1 MKTYFR
7 DRKELNYA
15 YNINNSPNNKAVKKI
30 SFNSLS
36 KNFYE
41 DLINSDLRIKNNRHK
56 LSKIKSNSIKESIY
70 SNKIIPNNWK
80 IMLDYQP
87 TVYKVIDKDPSFAY
101 YLGRSQNQNKNNKF
115 QHAQQLKSVNDM
127 QSIGQK
133 SMSSFIKKFFDEI
146 PEKNNS
152 EEKNS
157 GIGDVTP
164 ENFSM
169 TESKRELEKVE
180 KNTLR
185 KKSVAFHGKG
195 INNLYEKNLM
205 IDDKLISSKLDEYR
219 TKYDLNKYM
228 KELKTNKEDK
238 NKKTFNIPSLQSF
251 EDRDNNY
258 KQFLKTR
265 TQNDKERVLKSSI
278 YYNLIGKHN
287 NDIEEKENKSKK
299 ITKKIK
305 LKPLQTEN
313 IFLFHNEEFDKVV
326 EITNPKIKRDL
337 ELINYYGPLY
347 NHCNICNN
355 RNLEFYKNSEPNQTL
370 KLLQYL
376 KKIKLGDSDDKEDN
390 KS

>member
-15 YNINNSPNNKAVKKI
+15 YNINNSPNNKAFKKI
-30 SFNSLS
+30 SFNFLS

-180 KNTLR
+180 KNALR

-228 KELKTNKEDK
+228 KDIKNKKEEDK
-238 NKKTFNIPSLQSF
+238 NKKLPNIPQIENLEERQS
-251 EDRDNNY
+251 NY
-258 KQFLKTR
+258 MHFLKTR
-265 TQNDKERVLKSSI
+265 STNDKERVLKSSI

-287 NDIEEKENKSKK
+287 DDNTKK
-299 ITKKIK
+299 MKKIK
-305 LKPLQTEN
+305 LKPLQSEN
-313 IFLFHNEEFDKVV
+313 IYLFHNEEFDKVI

-347 NHCNICNN
+347 THCKFCNN

>member
-1 MKTYFR
+1 MKQYFR

-15 YNINNSPNNKAVKKI
+15 YNINNSPNNNKVKKI

-41 DLINSDLRIKNNRHK
+41 DLINSDLRIKNSRQR
-56 LSKIKSNSIKESIY
+56 LSKIKSTSIKESIY
-70 SNKIIPNNWK
+70 SNKLIPGSWK

-87 TVYKVIDKDPSFAY
+87 TVYKAIDKDQKFAY
-101 YLGRSQNQNKNNKF
+101 YLGRSQDQNQDNKF

-133 SMSSFIKKFFDEI
+133 SMSTFIKKFFVENS
-146 PEKNNS
+146 EKN
-152 EEKNS
+152 EEKEM
-157 GIGDVTP
+157 GIGD
-164 ENFSM
+164 NFSNFSV
-169 TESKRELEKVE
+169 TESKKELEKVE
-180 KNTLR
+180 NKTGR
-185 KKSVAFHGKG
+185 KTQFFHGKG
-195 INNLYEKNLM
+195 MINLNEKNLM

-228 KELKTNKEDK
+228 KDLKQDK
-238 NKKTFNIPSLQSF
+238 NKKVLNITPF
-251 EDRDNNY
+251 ENMEERENNY

-265 TQNDKERVLKSSI
+265 TTNDKERVLKSSI
-278 YYNLIGKHN
+278 YYNLISKHN
-287 NDIEEKENKSKK
+287 NDLGKSENKIKK
-299 ITKKIK
+299 MKKIK

-313 IFLFHNEEFDKVV
+313 MFLFHNAEFDKVI

-347 NHCNICNN
+347 THCKFCNN

-370 KLLQYL
+370 KVLQYFNFEMNNTSS
-376 KKIKLGDSDDKEDN
+376 IKSI
-390 KS
+390 S